1 MFVDGRDRL
10 DIACDCDAVIGG
22 DGLVIS
28 IAAASIIAKVTRDR
42 LMCALAQ
49 DCPGYGFESHKG
61 YSVPEHLEALDRLGP
76 TVHHRRFFAPVV
88 AAREKHQPRTIE
100 DGIAAM
106 ETQVSL
112 EIVGCGADVVASI
125 GCGLSYASCQA
136 NRCFSAL
143 TRQTRSLS
151 GDDGHSVP
159 VGQARIGH
167 FGRFMRFTSLIIELI
182 RARPR
187 LVVWL
192 VVLLQAALWLIVPL
206 LLYRSPPGDLAT
218 VLAYGREY
226 QVGTDLGPPL
236 AFWLADIAFRAA
248 GNHMF
253 GVYLLAQLCSIA
265 TFWTLYLLA
274 RAIVGGQQAVLAV
287 LLTMTVTA
295 FSSPGLEFGPL
306 VLARPLWAL
315 LLLHSWQLIG
325 QNRRNAWFAWS
336 IEAGLLLLTTSA
348 AIGLLL
354 LVAGFALATERGR
367 RTLMSFDP
375 LFALLVI
382 VVLALPYLIW
392 LIRADTLALP
402 HWPAMADLSARA
414 LHWAALL
421 GGLLLAI
428 SGIVLLVA
436 AQLRLVR
443 PQSGRGADHLSA
455 AGRSA
460 GARFRLFLRDRPG
473 AVRQPD
479 LRPVRFRSRR
489 RAAPASRLLMSGLA
503 AIVATGDL
511 VHLRR
516 QRLLR
521 SVWAAAV
528 VAPALAVLAT
538 TIFLPWTGGGE
549 VTTSLPARAIANFFG
564 DSFERRTNQPLRA
577 VTGDAQL
584 AALISLDAGRPHL
597 LLDATPERTPWLT
610 LAKFNETG
618 GVVVWRASDTVG
630 TPPAD
635 IAQRFPGLVPEVPRA
650 FEWFVT
656 GRQPLLRIGW
666 AIVRPKTP

>member
-1 MFVDGRDRL
+1 
-10 DIACDCDAVIGG
+10 
-22 DGLVIS
+22 
-28 IAAASIIAKVTRDR
+28 
-42 LMCALAQ
+42 
-49 DCPGYGFESHKG
+49 
-61 YSVPEHLEALDRLGP
+61 
-76 TVHHRRFFAPVV
+76 
-88 AAREKHQPRTIE
+88 
-100 DGIAAM
+100 
-106 ETQVSL
+106 
-112 EIVGCGADVVASI
+112 
-125 GCGLSYASCQA
+125 
-136 NRCFSAL
+136 
-143 TRQTRSLS
+143 
-151 GDDGHSVP
+151 
-159 VGQARIGH
+159 
-167 FGRFMRFTSLIIELI
+167 MRFTSLVIELI

-192 VVLLQAALWLIVPL
+192 VVLLQAALWLTVPL

-248 GNHMF
+248 GNHVF
-253 GVYLLAQLCSIA
+253 GVYVLAQLCSIA
-265 TFWTLYLLA
+265 MFWTLYLLA

-287 LLTMTVTA
+287 LLTMTVAT
-295 FSSPGLEFGPL
+295 FSSPGLEFGPM

-348 AIGLLL
+348 ASGLLL
-354 LVAGFALATERGR
+354 LLVGFALATARGR
-367 RTLMSFDP
+367 RMLMSFDP

-402 HWPAMADLSARA
+402 HWPAIADLSGRA
-414 LHWAALL
+414 LHWAVLL
-421 GGLLLAI
+421 GGLLAAVSGIALLAVLNSGRFSRNPEEAPIIYRPPVDPLARDFVYFFAIGPALLGSLI
-428 SGIVLLVA
+428 SGLFDLDRVA
-436 AQLRLVR
+436 
-443 PQSGRGADHLSA
+443 GGAGVA
-455 AGRSA
+455 
-460 GARFRLFLRDRPG
+460 
-473 AVRQPD
+473 
-479 LRPVRFRSRR
+479 
-489 RAAPASRLLMSGLA
+489 LLMSGLA

-521 SVWAAAV
+521 SVWAAAI
-528 VAPALAVLAT
+528 VAPALAALAT
-538 TIFLPWTGGGE
+538 TLFLPWTGGGE
-549 VTTSLPARAIANFFG
+549 VATSLPARAIANFFG
-564 DSFERRTNQPLRA
+564 DSFERRTNHPLRA
-577 VTGDAQL
+577 VAGDAQL

-597 LLDATPERTPWLT
+597 FLDAAPQRTPWLT

-630 TPPAD
+630 TPPPD

>member
-1 MFVDGRDRL
+1 
-10 DIACDCDAVIGG
+10 
-22 DGLVIS
+22 
-28 IAAASIIAKVTRDR
+28 
-42 LMCALAQ
+42 
-49 DCPGYGFESHKG
+49 
-61 YSVPEHLEALDRLGP
+61 
-76 TVHHRRFFAPVV
+76 
-88 AAREKHQPRTIE
+88 
-100 DGIAAM
+100 
-106 ETQVSL
+106 
-112 EIVGCGADVVASI
+112 
-125 GCGLSYASCQA
+125 
-136 NRCFSAL
+136 
-143 TRQTRSLS
+143 
-151 GDDGHSVP
+151 
-159 VGQARIGH
+159 
-167 FGRFMRFTSLIIELI
+167 MRFTSLIIELI

-192 VVLLQAALWLIVPL
+192 VVLFQAALWLIVPL

-236 AFWLADIAFRAA
+236 AFWLADIAFRAV

-253 GVYLLAQLCSIA
+253 GVYLLAQLCGVA
-265 TFWTLYLLA
+265 MFWTLYLLA
-274 RAIVGGQQAVLAV
+274 RAIVGGQQAVLAI
-287 LLTMTVTA
+287 LLTMTVVA

-354 LVAGFALATERGR
+354 LVAGFALATVRGR
-367 RTLMSFDP
+367 RRLMSFDP

-382 VVLALPYLIW
+382 IVLALPYLVW

-402 HWPAMADLSARA
+402 HWPTIADLNARA

-421 GGLLLAI
+421 GGLLFAI
-428 SGIVLLVA
+428 SGIGLLVV
-436 AQLRLVR
+436 LNSGWFGRNPEESPIIYR
-443 PQSGRGADHLSA
+443 PPVDPLARDFVYFFALGPALAGSLISGLFDLDQVAGGAGIALM
-455 AGRSA
+455 
-460 GARFRLFLRDRPG
+460 
-473 AVRQPD
+473 
-479 LRPVRFRSRR
+479 
-489 RAAPASRLLMSGLA
+489 MSGLA

-521 SVWAAAV
+521 SVWAAV
-528 VAPALAVLAT
+528 IIAPALAAIAMTL
-538 TIFLPWTGGGE
+538 FQPWTGSGE
-549 VTTSLPARAIANFFG
+549 VATSLPARAIAHFFD
-564 DSFERRTNQPLRA
+564 DSFERRTNLPLRA
-577 VTGDAQL
+577 VAGDAQL
-584 AALISLDAGRPHL
+584 AALVSLDTGRPHL
-597 LLDATPERTPWLT
+597 LVDAAPERTPWLS

-618 GVVVWRASDTVG
+618 GVVVWRASDTAG

-656 GRQPLLRIGW
+656 GRQPLLRVGW
-666 AIVRPKTP
+666 AIVRPKAP